1 MYIREGANKVITTG
15 GYRYKVGVASGRR
28 DTESSLF
35 SRFPIVDTSI
45 ATGLLNLFLNL
56 YSRCSRPS

>member
-1 MYIREGANKVITTG
+1 MCIREGANKVITIG
-15 GYRYKVGVASGRR
+15 GRRYKAGVASSRR
-28 DTESSLF
+28 DTKSSLF

-56 YSRCSRPS
+56 YSRYSRPS